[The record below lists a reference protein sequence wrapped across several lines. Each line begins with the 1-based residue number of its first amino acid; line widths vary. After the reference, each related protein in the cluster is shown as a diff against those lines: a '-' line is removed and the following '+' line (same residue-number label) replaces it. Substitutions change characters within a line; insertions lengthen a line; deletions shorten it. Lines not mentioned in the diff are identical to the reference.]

1 MQSRVKRNIFLSA
14 CMLAVLSAPAAY
26 GENPSWH
33 TGGASA
39 PPASITKRTQLT
51 SIKQILD
58 HQKTFVGKD
67 ITVRGLFRG
76 WKGKCPSSSLLTRSD
91 WMLEDETG
99 CIYITGRIPNALSPV
114 QPKGERVLVQGRV
127 ITTKKGKPV
136 IKAARITLL
145 PK

>member
-1 MQSRVKRNIFLSA
+1 MQSRIKHNIFLSA
-14 CMLAVLSAPAAY
+14 CMLVVLSAPAAY

-33 TGGASA
+33 TGGAEA
-39 PPASITKRTQLT
+39 PPATVPKKNEPA

-58 HQKTFVGKD
+58 HHKTFAGKD
-67 ITVRGLFRG
+67 ITVRGVFRG

-114 QPKGERVLVQGRV
+114 QPKGERVLVKGRV
-127 ITTKKGKPV
+127 IITKKGKPV

-145 PK
+145 SK